1 METCHRVPEGD
12 DVLTRDDQSR
22 WLCVWK
28 TLTQL
33 SVRPACV
40 SAVDGFYC
48 LCSPGY
54 AGVRCEQDLDDCV
67 NSSCSANSICRD
79 LHLVSRGFIL
89 FYLLYADKVSL
100 KMSWNGLILPKSV
113 HYKIK
118 IMGLNQMQCDTPHD
132 SNIAKV
138 ESCFFKTMLPVFLYK
153 CGLWWDVITV
163 KMCVPNLS
171 LHLAVGHKPVS
182 QLVFY

>member
-1 METCHRVPEGD
+1 MR
-12 DVLTRDDQSR
+12 
-22 WLCVWK
+22 VWK

-40 SAVDGFYC
+40 SAVDGYYC

-79 LHLVSRGFIL
+79 LHLVSRGFFFFF
-89 FYLLYADKVSL
+89 FYLFVICSQSVFENAVKWPDFL
-100 KMSWNGLILPKSV
+100 KSV

-118 IMGLNQMQCDTPHD
+118 IMGLNQMQCFL
-132 SNIAKV
+132 KLYCL
-138 ESCFFKTMLPVFLYK
+138 CFYTNVDYDEM
-153 CGLWWDVITV
+153 
-163 KMCVPNLS
+163 
-171 LHLAVGHKPVS
+171 
-182 QLVFY
+182 